1 MDQLFDTILDHA
13 LISVLP
19 GILGVIIGMILDR
32 LILQRTTS
40 DIDESR
46 KSKLSLLIP
55 WYGIAATGLVVL
67 LINPY
72 LLIWFGLGKLS
83 ISVSIL
89 LASILMTLALGS
101 YNIHYLIDV
110 KSRLS
115 QYILTLRVIIPAAVG
130 FAILGYDYGNGGAGT
145 LLTWGFN
152 TLDFGL
158 LWKGYAVIA
167 IVAILADFIFAIL
180 YWKASSYN

>member
-1 MDQLFDTILDHA
+1 M
-13 LISVLP
+13 V
-19 GILGVIIGMILDR
+19 LDR
-32 LILQRTTS
+32 LIIQRTNS

-55 WYGIAATGLVVL
+55 WYGIAATGLVL
-67 LINPY
+67 LLKNPY
-72 LLIWFGLGKLS
+72 PLIWFGLGKLS

-89 LASILMTLALGS
+89 LASILMTLALSS
-101 YNIHYLIDV
+101 YNTHYLIDV

-130 FAILGYDYGNGGAGT
+130 FALLGYDYGSGGAGT
-145 LLTWGFN
+145 LLARGLN

-180 YWKASSYN
+180 YWKTSSQ